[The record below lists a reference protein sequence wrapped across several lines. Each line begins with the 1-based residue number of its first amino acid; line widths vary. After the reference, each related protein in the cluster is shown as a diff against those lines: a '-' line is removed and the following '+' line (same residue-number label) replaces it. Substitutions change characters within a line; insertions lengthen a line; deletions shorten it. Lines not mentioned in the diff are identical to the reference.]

1 MNWIQFG
8 RLIHSIYR
16 RGGPL
21 PDLEWIQGLG
31 LLAIKLGQVHALRID
46 FLDREKCEHL
56 ARLYRRNYPVPAQ
69 DFISLLEARAVN
81 GFFECVGDIEPE
93 ALASA
98 SVGQVHRAR
107 LAAGDKVVIK
117 AVKAGIREQFIRDVR
132 SLKKLMRLSTRIS
145 PPLARVGDPVAIVE
159 DVETYTLSELDL
171 ENEVAGQKRLI
182 ELREASRGRIDMSRL
197 KFPQVYEAL
206 SNHDVMVSEFV
217 DAPTA
222 DELLEED
229 RLRYEHVLELFRIH
243 GYCML
248 RAGVF
253 HGDLHP
259 GNVLIDGDDFW
270 FIDTGYVADVS
281 ERLRQGLFEFFL
293 ALSDYDYRECV
304 NALRRMSLVELDDEN
319 FRRFAQQFERLYRGF
334 EGATVAEVSL
344 TQKMMESIKLA
355 VEAGMS
361 FDRDMFSIIRSLMY
375 MDGMVLRC
383 KPDAVLVRDMRPVL
397 EEFA

>member
-21 PDLEWIQGLG
+21 PDLDWIQRLG

-56 ARLYRRNYPVPAQ
+56 ARLYRRNLAVPGQ
-69 DFISLLEARAVN
+69 NFIELLEDKAVA
-81 GFFECVGDIEPE
+81 GFLEQVGDIDAN

-107 LAAGDKVVIK
+107 LASGEEVVIK
-117 AVKAGIREQFIRDVR
+117 AVKAGIRDKFVDDVKG
-132 SLKKLMRLSTRIS
+132 LKRLMRISTRVV
-145 PPLARVGDPVAIVE
+145 PRLARVGDPVAIVE

-171 ENEVAGQKRLI
+171 ENEVAGQQRLI
-182 ELREASRGRIDMSRL
+182 ELRDSSRAAIDMSRL
-197 KFPQVYEAL
+197 RFPRVYRHL
-206 SNHDVMVSEFV
+206 SNSDVMVSEFV

-222 DELLEED
+222 DELLERNKLE
-229 RLRYEHVLELFRIH
+229 YEQVIELFRIH

-248 RAGVF
+248 KAGVF

-259 GNVLIDGDDFW
+259 GNVLIDDDACW
-270 FIDTGYVADVS
+270 FIDTGYVAEVS
-281 ERLRQGLFEFFL
+281 ECLRQGLYDFFL
-293 ALSDYDYRECV
+293 ALSFCDYRGCV
-304 NALRRMSLVELDDEN
+304 QALRRMSVVKLEDEK
-319 FRRFAQQFERLYRGF
+319 FARFTRQFEQLYQGF
-334 EGATVAEVSL
+334 EGATVSEVSL
-344 TQKMMESIKLA
+344 TQKMMQSIRLA

-361 FDRDMFSIIRSLMY
+361 FERDMFSIIRSLMY

-383 KPDAVLVRDMRPVL
+383 NPGAVLVRDMRPVL